1 MNIRKI
7 IREVLE
13 ENDTDVKYPEIPKLV
28 YHGQPPKYV
37 NGERQ
42 EPIKFDKFNIDD
54 KRFLKSDNHGF
65 YFTDDKMEAADYA
78 EGGNIY
84 TCTLDIKNP
93 YYYEDIYNYNNKG
106 LIRSGNFIDTSNLEK
121 LVSNG
126 YDGVVLLT
134 AMNKVGEIIA
144 LYPEQIEIISVD

>member
-1 MNIRKI
+1 MDVRKI

-13 ENDTDVKYPEIPKLV
+13 ENTGIKYPEIPKLV

-37 NGERQ
+37 NGERH
-42 EPIKFDKFNIDD
+42 EPVKFDNFSIDD

-65 YFTDDKMEAADYA
+65 YFTADKREAADYA

-84 TCTLDIKNP
+84 TCTLSIKNP
-93 YYYEDIYNYNNKG
+93 YYYEDMYNYNNKG
-106 LIRSGNFIDTSNLEK
+106 LIKSANFINSYDLDK
-121 LVSNG
+121 LVSSG

-144 LYPEQIEIISVD
+144 LYPEQIKIISVD